1 MAPPSPVARRLRP
14 PSWFEPRLVVGVLLV
29 VVSVATGARIVAA
42 ADRSVQVWAL
52 DRDVAAGTVLTA
64 EDVRP
69 ARVRLFDSTPLYLGT
84 RQSPTGRS
92 VSRRLGRGELL
103 PVAALRHPSP
113 GVVVAIPVRPE
124 NAPAVSRG
132 QSVDVW
138 AGTKDCRPERVL
150 AAAPVQE
157 VRTDRVGALASS
169 SGPLQVVVRVGAAD
183 AERLLV
189 ALGAEATI
197 RLVLLDGGPG
207 AADAGTPCAHAGA
220 SATRGDGGR

>member
-1 MAPPSPVARRLRP
+1 VA
-14 PSWFEPRLVVGVLLV
+14 GVLLV

-52 DRDVAAGTVLTA
+52 DRDVAAGTLLTA

-69 ARVRLFDSTPLYLGT
+69 ARARLFESAPLYLRT
-84 RQSPTGRS
+84 TQAPSGRS
-92 VSRRLGRGELL
+92 VSRRLGKGELL
-103 PVAALRHPSP
+103 PAAALRHPAP

-124 NAPAVSRG
+124 NAPSLARG

-138 AGTKDCRPERVL
+138 AGTEDCAPRRVL
-150 AAAPVQE
+150 AAVPVQE
-157 VRTDRVGALASS
+157 VRADGAGALASS

-183 AERLLV
+183 AERLLA

-197 RLVLLDGGPG
+197 RLVLLEGGGG
-207 AADAGTPCAHAGA
+207 AVAAATPCARPGA
-220 SATRGDGGR
+220 SGPPTEAGR